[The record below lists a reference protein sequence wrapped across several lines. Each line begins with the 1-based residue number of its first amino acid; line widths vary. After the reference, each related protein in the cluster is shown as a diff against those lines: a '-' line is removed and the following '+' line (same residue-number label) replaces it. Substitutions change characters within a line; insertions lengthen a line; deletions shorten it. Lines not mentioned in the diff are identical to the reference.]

1 MKRSR
6 LILAVSAVCISAV
19 ACASAAQAGEAPAP
33 GAVPDPAAPAQP
45 APPAPPI
52 SPIAPPL
59 APALGPG
66 LPAAG
71 FPQPVPPS
79 AAGSAASPERD
90 SNPLL
95 RLFDVNGDG
104 VLTADE
110 VANSATRLRELDRN
124 LDGILTPDELVL
136 VLAPRW
142 DERRRAVQGVLPA
155 EPSIAPQVPAAPAA
169 PAAPLLAAGA
179 ESGRSTEKPRVEIYA
194 LRSLDPN
201 QTLATFQQL
210 LRDRQDAR
218 LTIDIRTRSLLVYGP
233 ADVHA
238 MIRKGLADLAQSGL
252 PEQFGQTPGMESQPP
267 IGGFPI
273 APPPRVIPV
282 YNARARDILRTV
294 KQIYRERLLEP
305 RTAPATDAAAAFGAA
320 PLPPEA
326 AGLPPDKMVVG
337 LGADPNSVVVT
348 ADDELFF
355 EVLDLIERLDS
366 GTTAEPGPPED
377 R

>member
-6 LILAVSAVCISAV
+6 LVLAVSAVCISV
-19 ACASAAQAGEAPAP
+19 ACALAAQAGELPAP
-33 GAVPDPAAPAQP
+33 GDVPDPAAAAQP
-45 APPAPPI
+45 AAPAPPI
-52 SPIAPPL
+52 SPIAPPP
-59 APALGPG
+59 APTLGPG

-71 FPQPVPPS
+71 FPQPVPPGT
-79 AAGSAASPERD
+79 APLQRD

-110 VANSATRLRELDRN
+110 VANSVTRLRELDRN
-124 LDGILTPDELVL
+124 LDGILTPDELLL
-136 VLAPRW
+136 VIAPRW

-169 PAAPLLAAGA
+169 PAAPLPAAGA

-294 KQIYRERLLEP
+294 KQIYRERLFEP

-366 GTTAEPGPPED
+366 GITAQPGPPED

>member
-6 LILAVSAVCISAV
+6 LILAVSAVCISV
-19 ACASAAQAGEAPAP
+19 ACASAARAGAAPAP
-33 GAVPDPAAPAQP
+33 GETPDPASPAQPAAPAP
-45 APPAPPI
+45 PLSPSAPPPD
-52 SPIAPPL
+52 
-59 APALGPG
+59 PALEPG

-71 FPQPVPPS
+71 SPQPVPPS
-79 AAGSAASPERD
+79 AAGSAAPLQRD
-90 SNPLL
+90 ANPLL

-110 VANSATRLRELDRN
+110 VANSAARLRELDRN
-124 LDGILTPDELVL
+124 LDGILTPDELLL

-142 DERRRAVQGVLPA
+142 DERRRAVPGVLPA

-169 PAAPLLAAGA
+169 PAAPLPTAGDAA
-179 ESGRSTEKPRVEIYA
+179 GRSTEKPRVEIYP

-201 QTLATFQQL
+201 QTLARFQQL

-233 ADVHA
+233 GDVHA
-238 MIRKGLADLAQSGL
+238 MIRKELADLAQSGL
-252 PEQFGQTPGMESQPP
+252 PEQFGQAPGMESQPP
-267 IGGFPI
+267 LGGFPI

-294 KQIYRERLLEP
+294 RQVYRDRLFEP
-305 RTAPATDAAAAFGAA
+305 RTAPAADAAAAFGAA

-326 AGLPPDKMVVG
+326 AGLPPDRMVVG

-366 GTTAEPGPPED
+366 GIPAEPGPPED